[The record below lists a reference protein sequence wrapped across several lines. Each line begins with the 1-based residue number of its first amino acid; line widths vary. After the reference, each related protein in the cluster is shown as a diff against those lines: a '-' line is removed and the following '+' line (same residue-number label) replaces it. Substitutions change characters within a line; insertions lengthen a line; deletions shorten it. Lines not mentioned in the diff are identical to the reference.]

1 MNALRSAG
9 IFTAFFPFR
18 AFFRR
23 FPKKPPQS
31 LVIYI
36 KFFIKGFYKKLFTLS
51 TEFSTGLF
59 PKVYRFLRLSFGLE
73 KICIHT
79 PAIRLL
85 VV

>member
-31 LVIYI
+31 LIIYI

-59 PKVYRFLRLSFGLE
+59 PEVFRFLRLSFGLE
-73 KICIHT
+73 KIYIHT

>member
-1 MNALRSAG
+1 MNVLRSAG

-31 LVIYI
+31 LIIYI

-59 PKVYRFLRLSFGLE
+59 PEVFRFLRLSFGLE

-79 PAIRLL
+79 PTIRLL